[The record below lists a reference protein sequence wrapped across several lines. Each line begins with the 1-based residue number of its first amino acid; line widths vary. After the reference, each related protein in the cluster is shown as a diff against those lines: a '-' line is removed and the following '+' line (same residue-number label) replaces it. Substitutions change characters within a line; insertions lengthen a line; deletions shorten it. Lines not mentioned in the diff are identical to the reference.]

1 MTRMSTTRTDPGYD
15 AWTLAEKPIAV
26 LLDGSFVGLAVTADE
41 EMGEV
46 LCLTTRDDSEACNL
60 VRSADG
66 LLMRQLIGR
75 VTILTGQDAR
85 RVLNSCGLPRLE

>member
-41 EMGEV
+41 DTGEV
-46 LCLTTRDDSEACNL
+46 LCLTTRDDREASDR
-60 VRSADG
+60 VRNADG
-66 LLMRQLIGR
+66 LLLRRLIGQ
-75 VTILTGQDAR
+75 VTILTGADAS
-85 RVLNSCGLPRLE
+85 RVLNCCSPPKLE